1 MNFVSIDKLKSNQK
15 CHVQIMEESLTTN
28 KAWEID
34 DNTFLRTENEYHLCL
49 KLLWTEE
56 RFNIV
61 SDNFYEWEQE
71 IKKSYDFLIE
81 NQNEHPDCDTIMQT
95 HGAKEI
101 VILNR
106 RLFNVLNSIRM
117 YRDQVLHDLSDLD
130 NQMKCKFEEETHR
143 QYDRTFSYQ
152 IMEFLR
158 NFIQHQGLIIERIT
172 ATIPFSK
179 KLNNELWYYVEANYP
194 AIEKIEKY
202 KKKIKNPPTSKME
215 WLNLIVVMREYYSQI
230 IELHNYFRRITE
242 ERYKVATQ
250 YLSET
255 IESVYGNLPVK
266 SVAFFGKENQNDF
279 QDFLLQMEY
288 LERLRL
294 YRNKNAV
301 MDESQFYISKK
312 TYLESDKIRVSN
324 SVTCRFRYNK

>member
-1 MNFVSIDKLKSNQK
+1 MNFESVDKLKNDQK
-15 CHVQIMEESLTTN
+15 CHVQIMEEALTTN

-34 DNTFLRTENEYHLCL
+34 DKTFLKTENEYHLCM

-61 SDNFYEWEQE
+61 RDNFYEWEQE

-81 NQNEHPDCDTIMQT
+81 NQNDHPDCNTIMQT

-117 YRDQVLHDLSDLD
+117 YRDQVLHDLSGLD
-130 NQMKCKFEEETHR
+130 SQMKSEFEKETNR

-202 KKKIKNPPTSKME
+202 EKKIKNPPASKME

-230 IELHNYFRRITE
+230 IELHNYFRFITE
-242 ERYKVATQ
+242 ERYKVAIQ
-250 YLSET
+250 YLRKT
-255 IESVYGNLPVK
+255 VESVYGDLPVK
-266 SVAFFGKENQNDF
+266 SVAFLGKENQDDF
-279 QDFLLQMEY
+279 QDFLLQMVY
-288 LERLRL
+288 VERLKE
-294 YRNKNAV
+294 YRNKNVV
-301 MDESQFYISKK
+301 MDETQFYISKK

-324 SVTCRFRYNK
+324 SVTCCFRYNK

>member
-1 MNFVSIDKLKSNQK
+1 MNFVNVDMLKSNQK
-15 CHVQIMEESLTTN
+15 CHVQIMEEYLTTN
-28 KAWEID
+28 NACEIED
-34 DNTFLRTENEYHLCL
+34 ETFLRTGKEYDLCM

-81 NQNEHPDCDTIMQT
+81 NQSDRPDCNMIMQA

-106 RLFNVLNSIRM
+106 RLFNVINSIRM
-117 YRDQVLHDLSDLD
+117 YRDQVLHDLSALD
-130 NQMKCKFEEETHR
+130 SHMKCDFEEETHR
-143 QYDRTFSYQ
+143 QYEKTFSYQ

-194 AIEKIEKY
+194 TIEKIEKY
-202 KKKIKNPPTSKME
+202 EKKIKNPPDGKIE
-215 WLNLIVVMREYYSQI
+215 WLNLIVVMREYFSQI
-230 IELHNYFRRITE
+230 VDLHNYFRLITE
-242 ERYKVATQ
+242 ERYISAIQ
-250 YLSET
+250 YLRKT
-255 IESVYGNLPVK
+255 VESVYGDLPVK
-266 SVAFFGKENQNDF
+266 VIAFHGKEKQDDF
-279 QDFLLQMEY
+279 QDFLLQMLY
-288 LERLRL
+288 IDRLEK
-294 YRNKNAV
+294 YRNMDAV
-301 MDESQFYISKK
+301 LDETQYYISKK
-312 TYLESDKIRVSN
+312 PYLESDKIKVSN
-324 SVTCRFRYNK
+324 SVTCHFRYNK